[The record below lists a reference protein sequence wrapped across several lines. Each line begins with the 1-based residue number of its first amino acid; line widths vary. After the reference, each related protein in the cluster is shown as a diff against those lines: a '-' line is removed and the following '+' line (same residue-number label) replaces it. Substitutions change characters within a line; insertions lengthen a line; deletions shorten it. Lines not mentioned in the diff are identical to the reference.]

1 MFYNSVSTYIVKH
14 VRRSHKEKEK
24 VFSFNKERKYT
35 KKEINTSLQ
44 KEK

>member
-1 MFYNSVSTYIVKH
+1 MFCDDAFTCIVNY

-35 KKEINTSLQ
+35 KKEINTSL
-44 KEK
+44 